1 VTLAQLIADALRASL
16 RRRANGE
23 QHERVRLITMQGT
36 GTRPDHPAVCP
47 HPFDS
52 ICANDL

>member
-1 VTLAQLIADALRASL
+1 MLLMDVTILVHAHRD
-16 RRRANGE
+16 E
-23 QHERVRLITMQGT
+23 TT
-36 GTRPDHPAVCP
+36 DHPAVCP